1 MNASQARVAL
11 AGCGLAAL
19 LVVGAAGCVTQSE
32 SKQPPD
38 EVKHVEPV
46 MEPKAGPALQVPT
59 QPKPAPADAKTA
71 PEKKPGEK

>member
-1 MNASQARVAL
+1 MNASHTRAAL
-11 AGCGLAAL
+11 AGCGLAAFL
-19 LVVGAAGCVTQSE
+19 LVGGCVTQPE